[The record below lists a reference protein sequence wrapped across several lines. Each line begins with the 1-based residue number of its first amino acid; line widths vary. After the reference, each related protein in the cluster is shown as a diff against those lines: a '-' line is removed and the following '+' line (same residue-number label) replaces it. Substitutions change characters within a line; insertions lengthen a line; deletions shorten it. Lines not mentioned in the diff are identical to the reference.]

1 MEKHYLHPKELTKPI
16 QKELDQFSDLI
27 YDLVQNQEIQLT
39 QNAIDQLYRFAF
51 DNFAEKIKN
60 YEDDINNHYDEGYEA
75 GKEAAEEEAYDDG
88 YASGYEDGY
97 YDGENKHSHE
107 QGSDPTC

>member
-1 MEKHYLHPKELTKPI
+1 MEKQYLSTKELTKPI
-16 QKELDQFSDLI
+16 REELDQFSDLI
-27 YDLVQNQEIQLT
+27 YDLVQNQEIQIT
-39 QNAIDQLYRFAF
+39 QNAIDQLYRFVF
-51 DNFAEKIKN
+51 NNFAEKIKN
-60 YEDDINNHYDEGYEA
+60 YEDDIADQYEDGFEA

-107 QGSDPTC
+107 QGSD